1 MAVRTIVKYPDPVLR
16 RTTEQVKNI
25 DDSIKTLIKDLEDTM
40 YAAPGVGLAA
50 NQIGV
55 PQMVAVVNVLGPER
69 KDGLIVLINPE
80 IIRREGEEEAEEGCL
95 SVPGV
100 WEVVR
105 RAKLV
110 VVKTQTLDGKTI
122 ELEGTGLL
130 GRAYQHEIDHLNGI
144 LFIDRLGVLKKR
156 LLKKKLL

>member
-16 RTTEQVKNI
+16 KPTEEIKNI
-25 DDSIKTLIKDLEDTM
+25 NESIIALVKDLEETM

-55 PQMVAVVNVLGPER
+55 SLRVAVVNVLGPER

-80 IIRREGEEEAEEGCL
+80 IIRQEGEVEAEEGCL

-105 RAKLV
+105 RSKLV

-130 GRAYQHEIDHLNGI
+130 GRAYQHEIDHLNGMVI
-144 LFIDRLGVLKKR
+144 IDRLGTLKRR